1 VRVLIDTTF
10 ALRGQSGT
18 GVYLARLIDVLHG
31 LDVEVI
37 EARNDAR
44 RAPSGGSWRR
54 GLNSSVDA
62 WWTTVELPRRARR
75 VNADLIHHPLPARC
89 PAAPVPQAVT
99 VHDLAFER
107 LPEAFDPVFRRWA
120 SVTHRAAAR
129 HADVVVCVSNTT
141 AMDVRSRWGV
151 DPARIVV
158 ARHGPGQLVHADHTR
173 GAGGHLLYIG
183 DEEPR
188 KNLPVLLQAHR
199 LLRRRHH
206 DGGHADAVP
215 PLVLAGTAR
224 PELQPGD
231 DVRLVDRPDP
241 EQLADLLT
249 HAIALVLP
257 SLHEGFGLTA
267 LEAMAAGVPV
277 IAARS
282 SGVVETCGDAAVYAD
297 PHDARD
303 FADTIARVS
312 ADPALRRDLSE
323 RGRRHAAEFS
333 WARAGRE
340 HVRAYNLALDG

>member
-1 VRVLIDTTF
+1 MRVLIDTTF
-10 ALRGQSGT
+10 ALRGPSGT
-18 GVYLARLIDVLHG
+18 GVYLARLVDVLEG
-31 LDVEVI
+31 LGVHVI
-37 EARNDAR
+37 EAQNSAR

-54 GLNSSVDA
+54 GLNAGVDA
-62 WWTTVELPRRARR
+62 WWTTVELPRRARQSG
-75 VNADLIHHPLPARC
+75 ADLIHHPLPAR
-89 PAAPVPQAVT
+89 APVAGVPQVVT

-107 LPEAFDPVFRRWA
+107 IPEAFDPAFRRWA

-129 HADVVVCVSNTT
+129 HADAVICVSHTT

-158 ARHGPGQLVHADHTR
+158 ARHGPGQLVHAEHPR

-188 KNLPVLLQAHR
+188 KNLPVLLEAHR
-199 LLRRRHH
+199 LLR
-206 DGGHADAVP
+206 GAADAGAPAPP

-224 PELQPGD
+224 PELRPGD

-277 IAARS
+277 VAARS

-297 PHDARD
+297 PQDPRS
-303 FADTIARVS
+303 FADAITRVS
-312 ADPALRRDLSE
+312 ADAALRRDLSE

-333 WARAGRE
+333 WSRAGRA
-340 HVRAYNLALDG
+340 HVQAYNLALDG

>member
-10 ALRGQSGT
+10 ALRGPSGT
-18 GVYLARLIDVLHG
+18 GVYLARLIDVLDG
-31 LDVEVI
+31 LGVEVV
-37 EARNDAR
+37 EAQNDAR
-44 RAPSGGSWRR
+44 RSPSGGGLRR
-54 GLNSSVDA
+54 GLNAAVDG

-75 VNADLIHHPLPARC
+75 TGADLIHHPLPAHC
-89 PAAPVPQAVT
+89 PASPVPQVMT

-107 LPEAFDPVFRRWA
+107 IPEAFDPVFRRWA
-120 SVTHRAAAR
+120 STTHRAAAR
-129 HADVVVCVSNTT
+129 RADAVVCVSHTT

-158 ARHGPGQLVHADHTR
+158 ARHGPGQLVVSDHPR

-188 KNLPVLLQAHR
+188 KNLPLLLEAHR
-199 LLRRRHH
+199 ILRHRQRQ
-206 DGGHADAVP
+206 DAAVP

-224 PELQPGD
+224 PTLQAGD
-231 DVRLVDRPDP
+231 DIRLVDRPDP

-277 IAARS
+277 VAARS
-282 SGVVETCGDAAVYAD
+282 PGVVETCGDAAVYAD
-297 PHDARD
+297 PHDATS
-303 FADTIARVS
+303 FADAIARVS
-312 ADPALRRDLSE
+312 ADQALRRDLSE

-333 WARAGRE
+333 WARAGRA
-340 HVRAYNLALDG
+340 HVQAYNLALDG